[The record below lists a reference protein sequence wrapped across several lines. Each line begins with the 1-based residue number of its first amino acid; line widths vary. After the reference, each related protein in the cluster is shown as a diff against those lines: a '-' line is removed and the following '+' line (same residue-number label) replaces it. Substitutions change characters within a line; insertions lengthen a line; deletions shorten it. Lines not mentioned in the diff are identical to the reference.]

1 MGQIKVLQTNKLYY
15 PVTGGIERVVQQLA
29 EGLSDKTD
37 TTVLVC
43 QKEGKAV
50 HENINGAE
58 RCVIF
63 LRCRFLCL
71 MCGVSRKKHEKM
83 ILCTYICRFRW
94 GILPVCYPDIKG
106 KWYCGGIVIL

>member
-43 QKEGKAV
+43 QKK
-50 HENINGAE
+50 E
-58 RCVIF
+58 RQYT
-63 LRCRFLCL
+63 R
-71 MCGVSRKKHEKM
+71 
-83 ILCTYICRFRW
+83 T
-94 GILPVCYPDIKG
+94 
-106 KWYCGGIVIL
+106 

>member
-29 EGLSDKTD
+29 E
-37 TTVLVC
+37 
-43 QKEGKAV
+43 
-50 HENINGAE
+50 

-63 LRCRFLCL
+63 LRCLFLCL

-94 GILPVCYPDIKG
+94 GILPVCYPGIKG

>member
-50 HENINGAE
+50 HEKHKWG
-58 RCVIF
+58 
-63 LRCRFLCL
+63 CR
-71 MCGVSRKKHEKM
+71 
-83 ILCTYICRFRW
+83 
-94 GILPVCYPDIKG
+94 
-106 KWYCGGIVIL
+106 